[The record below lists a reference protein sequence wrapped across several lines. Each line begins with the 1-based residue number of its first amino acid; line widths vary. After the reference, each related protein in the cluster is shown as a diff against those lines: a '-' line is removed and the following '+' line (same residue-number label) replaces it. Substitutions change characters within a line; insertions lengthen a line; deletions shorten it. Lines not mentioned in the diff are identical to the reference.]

1 MSERFII
8 ESHARE
14 FMLLCSKANRAG
26 KFKRV
31 SEERLDEINALVD
44 SVVRQ
49 VESKIPTP
57 LHPLP
62 ATPDGYRLISA
73 YAMDKVRDRLEA
85 AVRKLIANKVQS
97 TPSCGITL

>member
-14 FMLLCSKANRAG
+14 FFLWCSKANRAG

-31 SEERLDEINALVD
+31 SEESLDDVNALVD
-44 SVVRQ
+44 SIVRQ

-62 ATPDGYRLISA
+62 PTPESYRLISA
-73 YAMDKVRDRLEA
+73 YAMEQVRDRLEA
-85 AVRKLIANKVQS
+85 AVRKVIANKVQS
-97 TPSCGITL
+97 TPSKGITL

>member
-1 MSERFII
+1 MSDSFII

-14 FMLLCSKANRAG
+14 YLLMCSKANRAD
-26 KFKRV
+26 KFRRV
-31 SEERLDEINALVD
+31 SEETLNEVNALVD

-49 VESKIPTP
+49 VESKIPAP
-57 LHPLP
+57 LHALP
-62 ATPDGYRLISA
+62 QTPESYRIISA

-97 TPSCGITL
+97 TPSKGITL